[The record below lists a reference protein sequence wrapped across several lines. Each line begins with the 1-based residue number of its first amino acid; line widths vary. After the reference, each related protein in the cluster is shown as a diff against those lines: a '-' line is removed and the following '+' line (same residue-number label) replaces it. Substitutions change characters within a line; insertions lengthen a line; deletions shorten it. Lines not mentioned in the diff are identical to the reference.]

1 MLSKLIVVDG
11 DAVVVGFVVHVVVEV
26 VLVVVDP
33 VVVIVVIEVAVV
45 AGVDVANIR
54 LLKFTNF
61 KSTKLKIS
69 LCLTLISIGKEET
82 RKVKQQTH
90 FAAVT
95 IISTLSPL
103 ADY

>member
-1 MLSKLIVVDG
+1 MLSKLIVVDD

-45 AGVDVANIR
+45 AGVDVAS

>member
-33 VVVIVVIEVAVV
+33 VVVTVVIEVAVV
-45 AGVDVANIR
+45 AGVDADIS